1 MNLVE
6 YRRAQDTIT
15 RQVVAAVVATLRAL
29 AGRPLTPAQWQYVL
43 DALFPTVV
51 QGRRASVDLAL
62 SFYRDHRADHTDTA
76 PSDTGPSGVE
86 PPDYDRAALDQLLT
100 RTARPRLGDPDTARA
115 GITTTA
121 AAVMRHVEQAGRD
134 TIITASDRDP
144 LTVRW
149 ARVPTGRETC
159 AFCWM
164 LASRGPVYRI
174 PAAPSDMRDM
184 RAWHDGCD
192 CLAVP
197 VFDPNDWPG
206 RDTHHTARDLW
217 RTSTAGYSGRDALNA
232 FRRALY
238 TNPPQTT

>member
-1 MNLVE
+1 MRLLE
-6 YRRAQDTIT
+6 YRRTQDTIT
-15 RQVVAAVVATLRAL
+15 RQVIAAVLATLRTL
-29 AGRPLTPAQWQYVL
+29 AGRPLTPAQWRLVL
-43 DALFPTVV
+43 DALFPTIV
-51 QGRRASVDLAL
+51 QGRRASFSLAIE
-62 SFYRDHRADHTDTA
+62 FYIAHRADRDDTE
-76 PSDTGPSGVE
+76 PPDVE
-86 PPDYDRAALDQLLT
+86 PPTYERAALDQLLT

-121 AAVMRHVEQAGRD
+121 AAVARHVEQAGRD

-164 LASRGPVYRI
+164 LASRGPVYRVRT
-174 PAAPSDMRDM
+174 APSDLRDM

-197 VFDPNDWPG
+197 VFDPADWPG

-217 RTSTAGYSGRDALNA
+217 RDSTDGYSGRDALNA

-238 TNPPQTT
+238 TNPPQATTT

>member
-29 AGRPLTPAQWQYVL
+29 VGRPLTPAQWRLVL

-51 QGRRASVDLAL
+51 QGRRASHTLAIE
-62 SFYRDHRADHTDTA
+62 FYIVHRADHTAGQDDTE
-76 PSDTGPSGVE
+76 PPDVE
-86 PPDYDRAALDQLLT
+86 PPTYERAALDQLLT

-115 GITTTA
+115 GITGTA
-121 AAVMRHVEQAGRD
+121 AAVARHVEQAGRD
-134 TIITASDRDP
+134 AIITASDRDP

-164 LASRGPVYRI
+164 LASRGPVYRVR
-174 PAAPSDMRDM
+174 AATSDM
-184 RAWHDGCD
+184 RAWHDNCD

-197 VFDPNDWPG
+197 VFDPSDWPG

-217 RTSTAGYSGRDALNA
+217 RDSTAGYSGRDALNA
-232 FRRALY
+232 FRRTLY
-238 TNPPQTT
+238 TNPPQIT